1 MGNKNIKE
9 IKMIFTW
16 DVGLLD
22 PNPNTV
28 VKVQSGPS
36 LASDLTAK
44 RRRKTVTLKVANAS
58 EAMSK
63 VDIST

>member
-9 IKMIFTW
+9 IKMILAW
-16 DVGLLD
+16 DVVLLNS
-22 PNPNTV
+22 NPNTV

-36 LASDLTAK
+36 LAPDLTAK
-44 RRRKTVTLKVANAS
+44 RRRERVTLKVANAS